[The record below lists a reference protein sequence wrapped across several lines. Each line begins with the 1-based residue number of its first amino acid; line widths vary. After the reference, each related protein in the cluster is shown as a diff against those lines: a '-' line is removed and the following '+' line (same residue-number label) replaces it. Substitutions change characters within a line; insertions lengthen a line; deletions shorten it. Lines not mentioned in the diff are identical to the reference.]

1 MAKSA
6 KEFIAGLRHKFCTH
20 ACPENARHM
29 KDYTR
34 GQFEYYGIKSPAR
47 RQLVQEHVADVGLP
61 EAKVLKEVV
70 DQLWGEPNR
79 EMQYAA
85 MELLFERE
93 KELTL
98 ADIPALERMV
108 TTKSWWDTV
117 DFISYKLVGRLLARH
132 PDQEAAVARR
142 MSASGNL
149 WLVRVSLLFQLL
161 RKRRTDEELLA
172 ELILRQADH
181 KDFFI
186 RKAVGW
192 ALRDYART
200 APAWVRSFV
209 KENSNLSPL
218 SVREALKNL

>member
-1 MAKSA
+1 MATSA

-29 KDYTR
+29 KDYMR
-34 GQFEYYGIKSPAR
+34 GQFDYYGIKTPSR
-47 RQLVQEHVADVGLP
+47 RQLVREHVADVGLP
-61 EAKVLKEVV
+61 EAKILKQVV
-70 DQLWGEPNR
+70 DQLWREPNR

-93 KELTL
+93 RELTM
-98 ADIPALERMV
+98 ADLPALERMV
-108 TTKSWWDTV
+108 TSKSWWDTV
-117 DFISYKLVGRLLARH
+117 DFISYKVVGRLLARH

-142 MSASGNL
+142 MSGSGDL
-149 WLVRVSLLFQLL
+149 WLVRVSVLFQLQ
-161 RKRRTDEELLA
+161 RRRRTDEELLA
-172 ELILRQADH
+172 ELILRHADH

-186 RKAVGW
+186 CKAIGW

-209 KENSNLSPL
+209 KQNSNLSPL